1 MANDYHNIAMIGD
14 TFIKVKPTDNTELIK
29 ETTKELKELKR
40 KFEKLNSKV
49 NLEKVSKTSD
59 IEKLIEL
66 EDEIRMKSSALLM
79 PKIDVGGMDHFWS
92 LSQYGEMFCLTQ
104 VPNQK
109 GDEISQKFFPS
120 MNLIYREFRNLRD
133 IFSNEESFIGKKVYF
148 HDDIVVYVVFEFEEG
163 FIGHLLK
170 NGAPCGPII
179 GFSKPKEYSDESM
192 IELDDPELFYNYI
205 KILKRRGQ

>member
-1 MANDYHNIAMIGD
+1 MAKDYHSIAMIGD
-14 TFIKVKPTDNTELIK
+14 TFIKVKPTDNTELLK
-29 ETTKELKELKR
+29 ETAKELKGLKR
-40 KFEKLNSKV
+40 EFEELNSKV

-133 IFSNEESFIGKKVYF
+133 IFNNEESFIGKKVYF
-148 HDDIVVYVVFEFEEG
+148 HDDIVVYVLFEFEEG

-170 NGAPCGPII
+170 NGMPCGPVV

-192 IELDDPELFYNYI
+192 VELDDPELIYNYI